1 MRKETFKISYNLLST
16 FCVQRLN
23 NLEDSNKNFI
33 PLMATMAINVCNHT
47 IFACFFFFLN
57 LILKSNDLHL
67 RDCLVVVTFNFDYV
81 KKLIITPSMTFQ
93 PNFYFEENVRASH

>member
-47 IFACFFFFLN
+47 IFACFFF
-57 LILKSNDLHL
+57 
-67 RDCLVVVTFNFDYV
+67 
-81 KKLIITPSMTFQ
+81 
-93 PNFYFEENVRASH
+93 